1 MAKQKYLHAGR
12 KMALGGDTE
21 QMHQAFLV
29 RYWLY
34 LTVPESTTEGRA
46 QNTSEVVSYPIL
58 TLKCWEDAAEHL
70 KFNQSF
76 TLIWLRAELEL
87 SWRTWLLA
95 TLVFLAMTAEELRT
109 GEVSLS
115 LWQNCVLFGGLWL
128 QVRWRRSFL
137 VPARHYFHQM
147 LMYSWG

>member
-1 MAKQKYLHAGR
+1 
-12 KMALGGDTE
+12 MALGGDTE

-87 SWRTWLLA
+87 SWRT
-95 TLVFLAMTAEELRT
+95 
-109 GEVSLS
+109 
-115 LWQNCVLFGGLWL
+115 
-128 QVRWRRSFL
+128 
-137 VPARHYFHQM
+137 
-147 LMYSWG
+147 